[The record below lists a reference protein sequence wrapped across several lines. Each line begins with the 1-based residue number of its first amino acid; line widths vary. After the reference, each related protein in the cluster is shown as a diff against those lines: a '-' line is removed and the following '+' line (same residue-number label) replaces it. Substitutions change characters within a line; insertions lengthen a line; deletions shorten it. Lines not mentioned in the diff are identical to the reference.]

1 MYIIYKS
8 VWFVLLCRV
17 FNEKKSK
24 LYYCVELKLTQN
36 SKKWWISWS
45 DQNKYVT
52 VTHMYII
59 TIKNDKSYYTV
70 NSHVCLVTHLN
81 WEHQQAGLVAYL
93 IKLYKQFISWMNT
106 WVYTQDSLVYRIII
120 MLEIKPCWLGS
131 IDPEIWRCLG
141 IASSCCLSQPQLW
154 GRRSKGCIFTWGCSS
169 NLIGPAKGFKR
180 LLSNFY

>member
-70 NSHVCLVTHLN
+70 NSHVCLVTLLN
-81 WEHQQAGLVAYL
+81 LEHQQAGLVAYFN
-93 IKLYKQFISWMNT
+93 KA
-106 WVYTQDSLVYRIII
+106 V
-120 MLEIKPCWLGS
+120 
-131 IDPEIWRCLG
+131 
-141 IASSCCLSQPQLW
+141 
-154 GRRSKGCIFTWGCSS
+154 
-169 NLIGPAKGFKR
+169 
-180 LLSNFY
+180 